1 MSKFIDLT
9 NKKFGRLTVIK
20 RVENAKDGHAQW
32 LCKCECGNYKI
43 ICGRSLQK
51 GVTLSCG
58 CLISEITTKRNT
70 KHNLYNSRIYS
81 IYKDMKKRCYNK
93 NNKSYENYGG
103 RGIKICDEW
112 LNKENGFINFYNWA
126 INNGYKVDLTIDR
139 INVNGNYE
147 PSNCKWAT
155 IKEQANNRRS
165 NHLITYN
172 GETHNITQWAE
183 ILNISYGALKNRI
196 RNGWDIEKAF
206 NTPQKKRT
214 F

>member
-1 MSKFIDLT
+1 MGKFIDLT
-9 NKKFGRLTVIK
+9 GQKFGRLTVIK
-20 RVENAKDGHAQW
+20 RVENAKDRHAHW

-58 CLISEITTKRNT
+58 CLISEITTKRST
-70 KHNLYNSRIYS
+70 KHGLHNTRIYS
-81 IYKDMKKRCYNK
+81 IYNDMKKRCYNK

-112 LNKENGFINFYNWA
+112 LNKKNGFINFYNWA
-126 INNGYKVDLTIDR
+126 INNNYKVDLTIDR

-172 GETHNITQWAE
+172 GETHNITQWAG
-183 ILNISYGALKNRI
+183 ILNISYGALKKRI

-206 NTPQKKRT
+206 NTPQKNRT
-214 F
+214 